1 MTNTPS
7 PTRSSPVLGRRQVL
21 AASGAAAATLGGIRR
36 ARAADPVRIG
46 VINDMTGPYAAISG
60 PGAVIGARMAVA
72 DFGGSVLG
80 RPVELLSADH
90 QNKADIGLAIIR
102 EWFGPGKVG
111 MVADFSNTSVALGTQ
126 PMLAQ
131 FDKIA
136 MYTGVGSSILT
147 GEACSARSV
156 HWAHDSYAAT
166 RPMIAA
172 MIAQGLDSFYF
183 LVADYTFGDV
193 VANDCSKAIEA
204 GGGKLL
210 GTSRHP
216 LNNSDFAANLLSAKS
231 SGAKVVVLCNAGTDA
246 TNAYKQA
253 VEFGIAPAL
262 PFLSPIMFM
271 SDIHALGLPAAQG
284 VQFTTSWYWDQND
297 ETRAFAK
304 RFFEQA
310 KYMPNDT
317 HAAIY
322 SAITAYLK
330 AMAAAGTEDATAVM
344 KAIHAMPVNDVFAKN
359 GQVRPDG
366 KMVFDRY
373 LVRAKKPAQ
382 SRGGWDELEIV
393 RTIPAAQGFRPL
405 SDHACPLL
413 KA

>member
-1 MTNTPS
+1 MAGKM
-7 PTRSSPVLGRRQVL
+7 PVAAPIGRRGIL
-21 AASGAAAATLGGIRR
+21 AGAAALAAATGLPRR

-46 VINDMTGPYAAISG
+46 VINDMSGPYAGVSG
-60 PGAVIGARMAVA
+60 PGAVVGARMAIA
-72 DFGGSVLG
+72 DYGGSVLG

-111 MVADFSNTSVALGTQ
+111 MVADFANTSVALGTQ
-126 PMLAQ
+126 PLLTQ
-131 FDKIA
+131 FNKIA
-136 MYTGVGSSILT
+136 MYTGVGTSILT
-147 GEACSARSV
+147 GEACSPLSV

-172 MIAQGLDSFYF
+172 MVAQGLDSFYF

-193 VANDCSKAIEA
+193 LANDCTKAIA
-204 GGGKLL
+204 ASGGKLL

-216 LNNSDFAANLLSAKS
+216 LGTSDFASFLLSART
-231 SGAKVVVLCNAGTDA
+231 SGAKVIVLCNAGTDS
-246 TNAYKQA
+246 TNSYKQA
-253 VEFGIAPAL
+253 VEFGIAPAQTFITPL
-262 PFLSPIMFM
+262 MFM
-271 SDIHALGLPAAQG
+271 SDVHALGLPAAQG
-284 VQFTTSWYWDQND
+284 LQFTTSWYWDQTD

-304 RFFEQA
+304 RFYDQT

-322 SAITAYLK
+322 SAIGAYLK
-330 AMAAAGTEDATAVM
+330 AIALAGTDEAQAVM
-344 KAIHAMPVNDVFAKN
+344 KAIHATPVNDVFARN
-359 GQVRPDG
+359 GEVRADG

-373 LVRAKKPAQ
+373 LVRAKAPAE
-382 SRGGWDELEIV
+382 SRGGWDELAVV

-405 SDHACPLL
+405 SDNACPFL
-413 KA
+413 KS